1 MDQPG
6 LLRREVA
13 DSQFRDNTI
22 ILQGDVH
29 GNINLPQQPSTASSA
44 RPAVRVIPYPRNE
57 DVVLRLDLVNRLDTL
72 LPQTSK
78 HCSAAL
84 WGLGGSGKTQIALDY
99 AYRRCDDASCSVYWV
114 HADSEA
120 TFEYDYRAIAKQLDI
135 DQTLK
140 GEDLL
145 ATVRSRIEA
154 QPKWVL
160 VLDNAD
166 DLTLFGIGPTAE
178 QKTNLYKYIPSG
190 TVLWT
195 SRDERTVG
203 TLVGPRRGINVARM
217 TSNEAENLL
226 AMTRDEEISDGDAE
240 TALLK
245 ELQWLPLAISQAGAY
260 MRRTSTTVKEYLHLL
275 AQNKQRWDVLKTTEF
290 DRHRRPD
297 VPNSVLETWSI
308 SINRIQQE
316 SEMAYRI
323 LHVIAYV
330 DNQNIPHEV
339 IEAVIKYDHG
349 DSDDDEDD
357 VHGGA
362 SPDVTEE
369 DYETLVQQRIELE
382 VIQAITRLKEYS
394 FIRMR
399 QMNDGNRSYEM
410 HKLVQEATRHGLTV
424 RKPTET
430 GEENMLGVCF
440 PREQN
445 EKYFSSMAIRIVATL
460 FPIPEPETWR
470 LCEKYI
476 AHAVQVAEWAEICKE
491 QIEAS
496 KLLSSRERVDEWIL
510 RLRREV
516 LEEKHP
522 DTIDSMA
529 RLAVTY
535 LAQGRYTE
543 AMDIHTNVLEIR
555 QEVLG
560 EEDPAT
566 IWSMREVA
574 LIHGMLGRDN
584 EAELMNLKVL
594 DLRRFV
600 LGERHPDTITSR
612 ADLATTYHRQGRD
625 DEAEPISLQ
634 VLDLRWTVLGERHP
648 DTIRSMAELATTY
661 HQQGRYHKAE
671 PIYLQVLDL
680 RRVVLGERHP
690 DTIRSMADLATTYHQ
705 QGRYAEAEEISAK
718 VLDLRRE
725 LLGDNHPD
733 TLQTM
738 CELAITWNSRGHRH
752 KALPLLQQSWQL
764 QRSILGPDHPLTKYC
779 ERLLESWG

>member
-57 DVVLRLDLVNRLDTL
+57 DVVPRLDLINRLDTL

-78 HCSAAL
+78 HCSAVL
-84 WGLGGSGKTQIALDY
+84 WGLGGSGKTRIALDY
-99 AYRRCDDASCSVYWV
+99 AYRWCDDESCSVYWV

-120 TFEYDYRAIAKQLDI
+120 TFEHDYRAIAKQLDI
-135 DQTLK
+135 DRTLK

-145 ATVRSRIEA
+145 ATVRRRIEA

-160 VLDNAD
+160 ILDNAD
-166 DLTLFGIGPTAE
+166 DLTLFGIGPAAE

-195 SRDERTVG
+195 SRDERVVG

-226 AMTRDEEISDGDAE
+226 AMTRDEEISEGDAE

-245 ELQWLPLAISQAGAY
+245 ELQWLPLSISQAGAY

-275 AQNKQRWDVLKTTEF
+275 AQGRQRWDVLKTTEF
-290 DRHRRPD
+290 DRYRRPD

-323 LHVIAYV
+323 LHVIAYL
-330 DNQNIPHEV
+330 DNQNIPNEV
-339 IEAVIKYDHG
+339 MEAVIKYDDG

-357 VHGGA
+357 
-362 SPDVTEE
+362 
-369 DYETLVQQRIELE
+369 RIDREL
-382 VIQAITRLKEYS
+382 IQAITRLKEYS

-399 QMNDGNRSYEM
+399 QMKDGNRSYEM

-445 EKYFSSMAIRIVATL
+445 DKYFSSMAIRIVATL
-460 FPIPEPETWR
+460 FPIPEPEMWL

-491 QIEAS
+491 QIEVS
-496 KLLSSRERVDEWIL
+496 KLLSSVSEFLHSQRRWRERERVDEWIL

-529 RLAVTY
+529 RLVVTY

-543 AMDIHTNVLEIR
+543 AMDIHTNVLEKR
-555 QEVLG
+555 REVLG
-560 EEDPAT
+560 DEDPAT

-574 LIHGMLGRDN
+574 LMHGMLGRYN

-612 ADLATTYHRQGRD
+612 ADVATTYHRQGRY
-625 DEAEPISLQ
+625 DEAEPIFLQ
-634 VLDLRWTVLGERHP
+634 VLDLRWTVLGERNP
-648 DTIRSMAELATTY
+648 DTIQSMAE
-661 HQQGRYHKAE
+661 
-671 PIYLQVLDL
+671 
-680 RRVVLGERHP
+680 
-690 DTIRSMADLATTYHQ
+690 LATTYHQ

-733 TLQTM
+733 TLQAM
-738 CELAITWNSRGHRH
+738 RDLAITWNSRGHRH

-764 QRSILGPDHPLTKYC
+764 QCSILGPDHPWTKQC
-779 ERLLESWG
+779 EKLLESWG

>member
-13 DSQFRDNTI
+13 DSQFQDNTI

-29 GNINLPQQPSTASSA
+29 GNINLPHQPSAASSA

-57 DVVLRLDLVNRLDTL
+57 DVVPRLDLINRLDTL

-84 WGLGGSGKTQIALDY
+84 WGLGGSGKTQIALVY
-99 AYRRCDDASCSVYWV
+99 AYRRCDDESCSVYWV

-135 DQTLK
+135 DRTLK

-145 ATVRSRIEA
+145 ATVRTRIEA

-160 VLDNAD
+160 ILDNAD

-195 SRDERTVG
+195 SRDERVVG

-226 AMTRDEEISDGDAE
+226 AMTRDEEISEGDAE

-275 AQNKQRWDVLKTTEF
+275 EQDKQRWNVLKTTEF

-316 SEMAYRI
+316 SEMAYKI
-323 LHVIAYV
+323 LHVIAYL

-339 IEAVIKYDHG
+339 MEAVIKHDDG

-362 SPDVTEE
+362 SLDVKDE
-369 DYETLVQQRIELE
+369 DYETLAQQRIEREL
-382 VIQAITRLKEYS
+382 IQAITRLKEYS

-399 QMNDGNRSYEM
+399 RMNDGNRSYEM
-410 HKLVQEATRHGLTV
+410 HKLVQEATRYGLTV

-430 GEENMLGVCF
+430 GEENTPGVCF
-440 PREQN
+440 SREQTD
-445 EKYFSSMAIRIVATL
+445 KYFSSMAIRIVATL
-460 FPIPEPETWR
+460 FPIPEPETWL
-470 LCEKYI
+470 LCEKYV

-491 QIEAS
+491 QIKVSE
-496 KLLSSRERVDEWIL
+496 LLSWVSRFLHDQGRWREKERIDEWAL

-522 DTIDSMA
+522 DTIESMVC
-529 RLAVTY
+529 LAVTY
-535 LAQGRYTE
+535 HEQGRYTE
-543 AMDIHTNVLEIR
+543 AMGIHTNVLEIR
-555 QEVLG
+555 REVLG
-560 EEDPAT
+560 DENPAT
-566 IWSMREVA
+566 IRSMREVA
-574 LIHGMLGRDN
+574 LMHKMLGRYN
-584 EAELMNLKVL
+584 EAELMNLQVL
-594 DLRRFV
+594 DLRRAV
-600 LGERHPDTITSR
+600 LGERHPDTIASR
-612 ADLATTYHRQGRD
+612 ADLAATYHRQGRYD
-625 DEAEPISLQ
+625 KAEAIFLQ
-634 VLDLRWTVLGERHP
+634 VLDLQRVVLGERHP
-648 DTIRSMAELATTY
+648 HTIRSMADLATTY

-671 PIYLQVLDL
+671 PIYLQVLEL
-680 RRVVLGERHP
+680 RQIVLGERHP
-690 DTIRSMADLATTYHQ
+690 DTIRSTADLAGTYRA
-705 QGRYAEAEEISAK
+705 QGRYAVAEEISAK

-733 TLQTM
+733 TLQSM
-738 CELAITWNSRGHRH
+738 CDLAITWNSRGHRH
-752 KALPLLQQSWQL
+752 KALQIG
-764 QRSILGPDHPLTKYC
+764 RAHV
-779 ERLLESWG
+779 